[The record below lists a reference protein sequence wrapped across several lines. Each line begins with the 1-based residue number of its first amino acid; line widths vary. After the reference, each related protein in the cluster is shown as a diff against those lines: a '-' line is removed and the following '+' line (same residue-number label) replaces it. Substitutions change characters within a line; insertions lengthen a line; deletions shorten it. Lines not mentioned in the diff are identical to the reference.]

1 MDQPRGRKT
10 KIVARVR
17 LQDESMVVGGG
28 MGGLG
33 GLADTFRFDILA
45 ASMEQIPELEV
56 GTEDATVATDTQLL
70 YGRDT

>member
-1 MDQPRGRKT
+1 M
-10 KIVARVR
+10 ARVR

-28 MGGLG
+28 MVGLG

-56 GTEDATVATDTQLL
+56 GTGDATDTQLS
-70 YGRDT
+70 